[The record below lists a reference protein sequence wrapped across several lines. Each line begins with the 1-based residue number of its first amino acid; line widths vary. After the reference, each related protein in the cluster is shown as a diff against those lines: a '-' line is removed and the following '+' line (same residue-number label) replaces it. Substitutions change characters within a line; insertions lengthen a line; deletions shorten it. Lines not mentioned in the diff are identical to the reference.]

1 MAVQDGPGH
10 DERWMRRALALAERG
25 RHTVSPTPLAHAAH
39 AQRASRYAR
48 QGHVPATWPSRQR
61 QAGDGSRTRPATRPA
76 CSFPP
81 YGRESCIPTALPVR
95 SGCSFPPD
103 LEESCVPAL
112 GGGGVRRLFV
122 AAGLIDT
129 LVHVTPLLLAAGGL
143 PALPGDRIRTLV
155 EAVRLHLDA
164 VEQVDA
170 DVVLTPLIPRS
181 RNDVRHDHRSHHGHR

>member
-1 MAVQDGPGH
+1 M
-10 DERWMRRALALAERG
+10 
-25 RHTVSPTPLAHAAH
+25 
-39 AQRASRYAR
+39 
-48 QGHVPATWPSRQR
+48 
-61 QAGDGSRTRPATRPA
+61 
-76 CSFPP
+76 
-81 YGRESCIPTALPVR
+81 PVR

-170 DVVLTPLIPRS
+170 DVVLTL
-181 RNDVRHDHRSHHGHR
+181 